1 MQVRYSTETG
11 TFDWEV
17 DEGVEVT
24 EAYWLG
30 VEGLPSRHRDLA
42 KDKEVSAAG

>member
-17 DEGVEVT
+17 DEGVEVA
-24 EAYWLG
+24 EAYWLAWKAFHPDT
-30 VEGLPSRHRDLA
+30 EIWRD
-42 KDKEVSAAG
+42 KRRPGKPK